1 MFGDTGTTLTESIS
15 EGKCKKRKKTKAR
28 ENTQGENRDKIIF
41 VKTYGPKKLSGTK
54 QKTVREP
61 IVFRELE

>member
-1 MFGDTGTTLTESIS
+1 MTESIS

-41 VKTYGPKKLSGTK
+41 VKTYSPKKLNGTK
-54 QKTVREP
+54 QKIVRES
-61 IVFRELE
+61 IVFREI